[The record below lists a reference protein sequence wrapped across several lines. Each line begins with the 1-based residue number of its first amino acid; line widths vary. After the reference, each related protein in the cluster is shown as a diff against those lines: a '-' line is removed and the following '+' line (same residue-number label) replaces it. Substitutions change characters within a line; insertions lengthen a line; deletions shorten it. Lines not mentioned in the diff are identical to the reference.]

1 MPGQVKV
8 SSKNQ
13 IVIPRDA
20 REKLH
25 IKAGTKLDV
34 TVMGDTIILMRVPK
48 SYSKAL
54 KGIARPMRYP
64 PDYIDKERDDW

>member
-20 REKLH
+20 RERLH
-25 IKAGTKLDV
+25 IKAGTRLDV
-34 TVMGDTIILMRVPK
+34 TVMGDTIILMRAPK

-54 KGIARPMRYP
+54 KGIARPMRYA